1 MIEFQLEVF
10 SKRERVN
17 YAGDFEVWIISK
29 EGLILSKLNWAKNTR
44 SEMQLRDVASILRN
58 GYDENYVKA
67 WAKEIGVED
76 LLKECIGMIGIIM
89 LKDTTREIEEL
100 QNELWMK
107 KTPQERARFASA
119 MFAAARK
126 TIIASLPKDLSDK
139 EFKKQ
144 LYFRTYG
151 EHLPEDFFDKV

>member
-1 MIEFQLEVF
+1 
-10 SKRERVN
+10 
-17 YAGDFEVWIISK
+17 
-29 EGLILSKLNWAKNTR
+29 
-44 SEMQLRDVASILRN
+44 
-58 GYDENYVKA
+58 
-67 WAKEIGVED
+67 
-76 LLKECIGMIGIIM
+76 M

-119 MFAAARK
+119 MFAAAREA
-126 TIIASLPKDLSDK
+126 IIASLPEDLPEK

-151 EHLPEDFFDKV
+151 EHLPEDFFEKE